1 LTHSQADDTT
11 ASGGDNW
18 FAWPTEGGVS
28 IFGGGTPEK
37 ISQEIQPNWYDPTR
51 ANAAIQIN
59 MAAAKTIWGINDP
72 VQRLLMFGLPIGA
85 ATAPSKVY
93 VLNYRNLN
101 SSAAI
106 AGSPPFHPS
115 FAGKLIATD
124 NSRKWAP
131 WNMTINNVALMYRG
145 AGALNLVLFSGNGN
159 TPGESGICNAYT
171 LNPAKLTDDTYGLIS
186 PYYVTYFFLDP
197 EKAQMLQLKGLR
209 ILLAYLRA
217 YIQGTGNV
225 TFSYY
230 PDSLSN
236 LWPLDTVRALT
247 PVFFDRET
255 GGGQCTGDRIAIKIA
270 SSPIVGTDNGFV
282 MTRLTAFFKDARLL
296 IRSAA
301 K

>member
-1 LTHSQADDTT
+1 
-11 ASGGDNW
+11 
-18 FAWPTEGGVS
+18 
-28 IFGGGTPEK
+28 
-37 ISQEIQPNWYDPTR
+37 
-51 ANAAIQIN
+51 
-59 MAAAKTIWGINDP
+59 
-72 VQRLLMFGLPIGA
+72 
-85 ATAPSKVY
+85 
-93 VLNYRNLN
+93 
-101 SSAAI
+101 
-106 AGSPPFHPS
+106 
-115 FAGKLIATD
+115 
-124 NSRKWAP
+124 
-131 WNMTINNVALMYRG
+131 
-145 AGALNLVLFSGNGN
+145 
-159 TPGESGICNAYT
+159 
-171 LNPAKLTDDTYGLIS
+171 
-186 PYYVTYFFLDP
+186 
-197 EKAQMLQLKGLR
+197 MLQLKGLR